1 MTTPPEL
8 KDLEQRAYG
17 LTYSDGVIDIFV
29 GLSMAWIGA
38 VWLVLPGILSGAVAL
53 VAVSISPVLVRRK
66 RFVQARAGYVQFSEP
81 RRRWERRITM
91 TAAFLFAAFMLIAR
105 PLGSLQPE
113 DIDWAVGPDSLIA
126 WLLALI
132 AVVLSFFVEGKRF
145 LVYAATLTAT
155 GAIAVMADTAFGWP
169 LLISGVVILAVGIA
183 LMKRF
188 VNRHPHPQA
197 R

>member
-17 LTYSDGVIDIFV
+17 LAYSDGVIDLFV

-38 VWLVLPGILSGAVAL
+38 IWLMLPGILSGAVAL

-91 TAAFLFAAFMLIAR
+91 AAAFLFAAFMLIAR
-105 PLGSLQPE
+105 PHGSLQPE

-132 AVVLSFFVEGKRF
+132 AVVLSLLVEG
-145 LVYAATLTAT
+145 
-155 GAIAVMADTAFGWP
+155 
-169 LLISGVVILAVGIA
+169 
-183 LMKRF
+183 
-188 VNRHPHPQA
+188 
-197 R
+197 